1 MNKTEVFEKELNWI
15 ENDAI
20 REFCTTMIRGLPDY
34 FFEVAASST
43 GKYHPQYALG
53 RGGLVRHTKAA
64 LIIAKELLALEMF
77 SKKFTSDDK
86 DLVYTAIIVH
96 DGKKYGDGNSKYTVV
111 EHPVLAANYVKEIQD
126 HTELLSS
133 EQIEKLS
140 GMVASHMG
148 QWNTDRY
155 KNEIMPKP
163 KTSLQHFVHLC
174 DYLAS
179 RKCLLMDFGDDVY
192 DPDDYED

>member
-20 REFCTTMIRGLPDY
+20 REFCMTMIRGLPDY

-86 DLVYTAIIVH
+86 DLIYTAIIVH
-96 DGKKYGDGNSKYTVV
+96 DGKKYGDGNSKYTVA
-111 EHPVLAANYVKEIQD
+111 EHPVLAANYVKEVQD
-126 HTELLSS
+126 HTELLSN
-133 EQIEKLS
+133 EQLEKLS

-192 DPDDYED
+192 DPDDYKD